1 MQTTL
6 KSVFKVKKVPSPP
19 AQQQTT
25 AQTLTAT
32 ITAVEEI
39 KFVLITPINTSFL
52 LLEDEVKF
60 DYVKFA
66 VEQNFCYKF
75 LGP

>member
-6 KSVFKVKKVPSPP
+6 KSVLKVKKVPSPP

-52 LLEDEVKF
+52 LLEDEVTF
-60 DYVKFA
+60 DYGKLA